1 MEAQSK
7 ARNIKILR
15 DQPGHRWNLLYIGR
29 AWDVPARPR
38 KDIVDASSGAFNK
51 LALTP
56 QVGYAVATEEAVRFA
71 PIPASMGL
79 AGMRMF

>member
-1 MEAQSK
+1 MLPE
-7 ARNIKILR
+7 RM
-15 DQPGHRWNLLYIGR
+15 PVYNLEVEGCHEYVANGIVVHNCMFPLG
-29 AWDVPARPR
+29 PH
-38 KDIVDASSGAFNK
+38 KDCVDASSGAFNK

>member
-15 DQPGHRWNLLYIGR
+15 DQPGHRWNLLYLDELGMF
-29 AWDVPARPR
+29 PLGPH
-38 KDIVDASSGAFNK
+38 KDCVDASSGAFNK